1 MASERQRSAWG
12 HSNARLGVRIGHV
25 ALEAR
30 GARSECLGAM
40 SAEFIGREDE
50 LASIEAFLK
59 RSEQA
64 PSALVLLGEAGIGKT
79 ALWQMGLQ
87 RARERRAR
95 VLSVRA
101 AEAEAALSFLGLS
114 DLLAGVVDEV
124 LPSLTAP
131 RRRALQVALLLA
143 EPGRDAPDPR
153 AIGLAVLDSLRA
165 LAAAGGVVVAVDD
178 LQWFDRSSAVVLQ
191 IALRRLRGEPVG
203 FLATAR
209 PWPASDVLVEVD
221 RWLPEGAVERLTVG
235 PLSLGAIFKLLRGR
249 LGLELSRPEL
259 TTSSRSSVDAGR
271 RWSA

>member
-1 MASERQRSAWG
+1 MQ
-12 HSNARLGVRIGHV
+12 NVF
-25 ALEAR
+25 
-30 GARSECLGAM
+30 GAM

-79 ALWQMGLQ
+79 ALWQMGVE

-101 AEAEAALSFLGLS
+101 VETEAALSFLGLS

-165 LAAAGGVVVAVDD
+165 LAAAGAVVVAVDD
-178 LQWFDRSSAVVLQ
+178 LQWFDRSSAAVLQ

-209 PWPASDVLVEVD
+209 PWPQQRSGMRSIA
-221 RWLPEGAVERLTVG
+221 G
-235 PLSLGAIFKLLRGR
+235 
-249 LGLELSRPEL
+249 SRRV
-259 TTSSRSSVDAGR
+259 RSSGSLSVR
-271 RWSA
+271 SASARSSSCLGTDSGSSCPDRSSCNCAT